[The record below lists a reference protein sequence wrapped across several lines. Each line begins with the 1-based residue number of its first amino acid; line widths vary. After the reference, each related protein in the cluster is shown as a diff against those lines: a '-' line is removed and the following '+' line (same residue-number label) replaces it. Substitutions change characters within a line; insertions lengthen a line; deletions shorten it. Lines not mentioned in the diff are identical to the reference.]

1 MDSDLAL
8 IIGLIIAG
16 LSVPAIISAISE
28 ARAPRAA
35 AITILI
41 GGGLIVFAVTS
52 NPGGYAMA
60 DIPDVFFRVVGR
72 YVN

>member
-1 MDSDLAL
+1 MDTDLAL

-35 AITILI
+35 AIAVLA

-52 NPGGYAMA
+52 HPGGYAMA
-60 DIPDVFFRVVGR
+60 EIPDVFFRVVGR
-72 YVN
+72 YMN

>member
-1 MDSDLAL
+1 MDTDLAL

-16 LSVPAIISAISE
+16 LSIPAIISAISE

-35 AITILI
+35 AITILV

-52 NPGGYAMA
+52 NPGGYQMA

-72 YVN
+72 YLN